1 MTRLIVIRFLRG
13 VITIICTVIITFVMI
28 RILPGDPASV
38 LLRQDATPAQVEA
51 ARHLWGF
58 DRPIPEQFAIYLGNL
73 VRGDAGNSFIF
84 PTVQIKVTDLV
95 FERLPNTI
103 LLALLSLF
111 VAVAIAI
118 PLGMITAIKAGS
130 FLDNAV
136 LAISLTLTAFPNF
149 FIGMLLIYFFALF
162 LKILP
167 TGGIGTPQ
175 NLILPVISLALPFI
189 ASLTRVTRTEMGRI
203 LRSEYIT
210 TARAKGLASPMI
222 MYRHALRNTLIPLV
236 TIIGLRLG
244 ALLGGAVIVETL
256 YRWPGIGSLMN
267 QAIQSRDYPTVQFL
281 VPLAALI
288 FVLANFIVDILY
300 GVLDPR
306 VRKA

>member
-1 MTRLIVIRFLRG
+1 
-13 VITIICTVIITFVMI
+13 VITIICTVIITFVLI

-38 LLRQDATPAQVEA
+38 LLRNDATQAQIEA

-58 DRPIPEQFAIYLGNL
+58 DKSIPEQFAIYLGNL
-73 VRGDAGNSFIF
+73 VRGDVGNSFLF

-103 LLALLSLF
+103 ILALAALF
-111 VAVAIAI
+111 VAVALAI

-136 LAISLTLTAFPNF
+136 LTISLILTSFPNF
-149 FIGMLLIYFFALF
+149 FIGMLLIYFFALY

-167 TGGIGTPQ
+167 TGGSGTPQ
-175 NLILPVISLALPFI
+175 NLILPTISLAIPFI

-203 LRSEYIT
+203 LHSEYIT
-210 TARAKGLASPMI
+210 TARSKGLASLMI
-222 MYRHALRNTLIPLV
+222 LYRHALRNALIPLV

-267 QAIQSRDYPTVQFL
+267 DAIQSRDYPTVQFL